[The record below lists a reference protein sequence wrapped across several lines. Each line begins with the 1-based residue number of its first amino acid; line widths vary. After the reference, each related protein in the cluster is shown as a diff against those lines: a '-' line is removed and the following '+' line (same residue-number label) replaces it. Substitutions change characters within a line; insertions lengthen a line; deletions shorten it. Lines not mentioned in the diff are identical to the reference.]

1 MRVSQPSPCVCLW
14 SQALDPL
21 VFPSGGVF
29 FETEEVQRAGVQ
41 PVIVHNNFIFGV
53 QQKIRRFKERG
64 LW

>member
-1 MRVSQPSPCVCLW
+1 MSW

-53 QQKIRRFKERG
+53 EQKIRRFKERG